1 MYYHGEE
8 IGVNVHIAN
17 SSSRT
22 CKKIKVTSKRI
33 GGKKYS
39 KFIYFGFLFV
49 SLFFSSSLFVFFSPL
64 QTLYPLPLKD
74 RFLKVLWAQQCSHL
88 FTTCMCLHCG
98 ILRKPQAL

>member
-49 SLFFSSSLFVFFSPL
+49 SLFFSSSSLFFCFFFSPL

-74 RFLKVLWAQQCSHL
+74 RFLKVL
-88 FTTCMCLHCG
+88 
-98 ILRKPQAL
+98 